1 MRTEELAGC
10 VVRCCR
16 AGAALAA
23 LAALLGLGLWPARA
37 EGFRNPPEGGATL
50 GRAAINIAQDDDAST
65 VARNPANLVLLP
77 SAQVQVGANVI
88 HSKVKFT
95 SALSGVTDTTED
107 PWKLLPYAFA
117 SMPLN
122 KNLALGLGVD
132 VPFGQSTVWSKEGQ
146 FRYTAPTF
154 AELRV
159 FNINPALS
167 AKLGDRLCVG
177 LGADVYVSDIE
188 IRQFLPW
195 SQLAGPGAPDGLEK
209 LTGSGVGLGGN
220 AALTW
225 LVTDGQR
232 LALTYRSP
240 VKVNYDGHFQVDNI
254 PALMQ
259 RLVLPRAD
267 FSTSITF
274 PSTIGLGYSCQP
286 ADKLKVEAD
295 VEWIE
300 FSRYDSLALDAAGD
314 NPLLHPAGDP
324 TPPTAPATIPQ
335 DWKDA
340 WTAGIS
346 AEYQCCPD
354 WALRAGYQFIQSPVP
369 DTTLAPT
376 LPDDDR
382 SVVSV
387 GLGYQHG
394 AHALDFAFL
403 YSFFHKRTTTAQP
416 VPPYNGTYDIASQ
429 ILAASYTFAF

>member
-1 MRTEELAGC
+1 MRLKELPGGVIC
-10 VVRCCR
+10 FCR
-16 AGAALAA
+16 AGVTLAF
-23 LAALLGLGLWPARA
+23 LLGTGLLPAHA
-37 EGFRNPPEGGATL
+37 EGFRNPPPGAATL
-50 GRAAINIAQDDDAST
+50 GRAGINLAQDDDASA

-77 SAQVQVGANVI
+77 AAQVQVGADVI
-88 HSKVKFT
+88 HSKIKFT
-95 SALSGVTDTTED
+95 SALSGQTDQTED

-117 SMPLN
+117 SMPLT

-167 AKLGDRLCVG
+167 AKLGDHFCVG
-177 LGADVYVSDIE
+177 LGADIYVSDIE
-188 IRQFLPW
+188 LRQYVAW
-195 SQLAGPGAPDGLEK
+195 SQVAGPGAPDGLEK

-225 LVTDGQR
+225 LVTDDQR

-240 VKVNYDGHFQVDNI
+240 VKVNYDGHLQVDNI

-274 PSTIGLGYSCQP
+274 PATVGLGYSCKP
-286 ADKLKVEAD
+286 LDRLKVEAD

-300 FSRYDSLALDAAGD
+300 FSRYDELTLDATGD

-324 TPPTAPATIPQ
+324 TPPMAPASIKQ
-335 DWKDA
+335 DWKNA
-340 WTAGIS
+340 WTAGLS
-346 AEYQCCPD
+346 AEYQLCPD
-354 WALRAGYQFIQSPVP
+354 WALRAGYEFIQSPVP
-369 DTTLAPT
+369 DATLAPT

-387 GLGYQHG
+387 GLGYKHG
-394 AHALDFAFL
+394 AHALDLAFL
-403 YSFFHKRTTTAQP
+403 QSFFHKRSTTTQP
-416 VPPYNGTYDIASQ
+416 LPPYNGTYDINSQ
-429 ILAASYTFAF
+429 ILAASYTFSF